1 MPWRLPYAPL
11 HHHLSPF
18 ARCGRHFS
26 TTSARRCKRTSSLLR
41 STLAHANVRVGQREV
56 KLECKVNVPEWDE
69 RAGAPSPLLRF
80 ECMRLRQPA
89 TLFSGRPTVAL
100 SSVSW
105 STTPLKSRFCYGW
118 LLWSTRHALV
128 AGVEGGAYVRIA
140 DGLVRQD
147 TQVTAKS
154 PPREQMGASCT
165 SMDHSATMGLSRKSP
180 MILNTQKKGVQ
191 GARRR

>member
-80 ECMRLRQPA
+80 ECMRLRWPCTPGYTSHRQIAAQRANGGVVHQHGPRSDHGSQQEVA
-89 TLFSGRPTVAL
+89 HDTLHSEKGRA
-100 SSVSW
+100 
-105 STTPLKSRFCYGW
+105 
-118 LLWSTRHALV
+118 
-128 AGVEGGAYVRIA
+128 GGAKKVKMVMFPAFYAFEGVRAGIH
-140 DGLVRQD
+140 VQ
-147 TQVTAKS
+147 TQATSLATTHF
-154 PPREQMGASCT
+154 RET
-165 SMDHSATMGLSRKSP
+165 R
-180 MILNTQKKGVQ
+180 V
-191 GARRR
+191 